1 MSQQHDATHY
11 TSRILQ
17 VYEQGFLVDKYTG
30 VVNRKIMVSYDRV
43 LSDIQYLLKR
53 ILGHKN
59 MNQRYLKTYIQQSL
73 LTYHNACHFVTD
85 HLSLAKNDIKQIN
98 PIKIIHIYLE
108 AQRHNPEAQLT
119 PFFAASLYTTLASL
133 YLAYFDEACSPF
145 YETPPLESNHQIFK
159 ESEKWLQ
166 IAHDA
171 NSDAYSYLYETI
183 VDSKQKAIQRNKAPL
198 FVFNSN

>member
-11 TSRILQ
+11 TSRILH
-17 VYEQGFLVDKYTG
+17 VYEQGFLAHKYSG
-30 VVNRKIMVSYDRV
+30 VVNRKIVLSYDRI

-59 MNQRYLKTYIQQSL
+59 MNQRYIKTYVQQSL
-73 LTYHNACHFVTD
+73 LTYHNACHFVVN
-85 HLSLAKNDIKQIN
+85 HLELEDNAIKHIN
-98 PIKIIHIYLE
+98 PIKIVHIYLE
-108 AQRHNPEAQLT
+108 SKRHDPNAQLT

-133 YLAYFDEACSPF
+133 YLSYFDESCAAF
-145 YETPPLESNHQIFK
+145 YEAPPSESNHQIFK
-159 ESEKWLQ
+159 ASEKWLQ

-183 VDSKQKAIQRNKAPL
+183 VDSRQKVIQRQYSDVL
-198 FVFNSN
+198 